1 MNWNFQNSYTQ
12 LPNVYYSI
20 TKPQDFENPRLIL
33 FNSDLANELNLNVN
47 SNEEEICDFLLGK
60 KNKKKNFF
68 FSGICW
74 SSIWS
79 LYYFRRWKSAYVRRT
94 YK

>member
-1 MNWNFQNSYTQ
+1 MCII
-12 LPNVYYSI
+12 VI

-60 KNKKKNFF
+60 KNKEKNFF
-68 FSGICW
+68 LRHMLVINLVTLLF
-74 SSIWS
+74 
-79 LYYFRRWKSAYVRRT
+79 
-94 YK
+94 